1 MCYPRRGHDLFLAL
15 VKVSIVLVH
24 DLVVVALE
32 LVEALALQRA
42 VDQPARPRARP
53 IETSVA

>member
-1 MCYPRRGHDLFLAL
+1 MWFPHHDRDLFLAL
-15 VKVSIVLVH
+15 VKAQIDLVRA
-24 DLVVVALE
+24 LVVVALE